1 MSLNKITVSLTFGE
15 NTHEGEVTRAVSKK
29 EFRYRIKWKAPEW
42 KKDIITTETLDPT
55 NYYNLLSEDCWTIPK
70 ETDRLLYTGSTSSS
84 TCSVKSKKRKSTAIS
99 SSQTTSTSKKKRKVI
114 KEEEIELTPEQRA
127 SQHQKLKQVL
137 LKHTTNKK
145 YKIGS
150 KKIYKTYAKEAFWLN
165 DKDIANLHGT
175 AAKGKFLC
183 RPATKF
189 SKNDVVMC
197 AVHKYQTVQQWTDVV
212 AKKAAAKK
220 ARAANKGNKEKKS
233 KTATKKVRAANK
245 KIKSKAKAQT
255 QTQASLKCPHP
266 SCSNK
271 VSLKCCALDG
281 RHYCGEHCPGCSKH
295 KKKKEQKYMSKYHLH
310 GLPLAQ
316 VVTAIVN
323 DKKTLYRQPRTLQQ
337 MAKDLNVW
345 REFLLIAHLIHLVLQ
360 NKKMCSWLG

>member
-42 KKDIITTETLDPT
+42 KNDTITTETLDPT
-55 NYYNLLSEDCWTIPK
+55 NYYNSSSEDCWTIPK

-220 ARAANKGNKEKKS
+220 ARAAKKGKNISAGTVKKTKS
-233 KTATKKVRAANK
+233 KTNHNNMASIRAL
-245 KIKSKAKAQT
+245 KAQT
-255 QTQASLKCPHP
+255 QKQTEASGKCPSCSGQASLKCRA
-266 SCSNK
+266 S
-271 VSLKCCALDG
+271 DG
-281 RHYCGEHCPGCSKH
+281 RRYCKNHCPGCSKH
-295 KKKKEQKYMSKYHLH
+295 K
-310 GLPLAQ
+310 
-316 VVTAIVN
+316 TNI
-323 DKKTLYRQPRTLQQ
+323 RRT
-337 MAKDLNVW
+337 
-345 REFLLIAHLIHLVLQ
+345 
-360 NKKMCSWLG
+360 